1 MIQIQIKSRKGASN
15 GTKGI
20 SSLPHLPPETSPDLA
35 SFLCVLQTCLLLT
48 WGRHA
53 TCTQVPLLHL
63 SPCLSWR
70 WLPSGHQ
77 GLSSVPLYCP
87 GCTATQVCQPQGALV
102 PEDLY
107 GVSHQVGSRAIKPGG
122 LSSQA
127 EFRPGE
133 SAVQPLA
140 TVGTSPQWDLSQ

>member
-1 MIQIQIKSRKGASN
+1 MKSRKGASN
-15 GTKGI
+15 GTKGT

-35 SFLCVLQTCLLLT
+35 GFLGVLQTCLLLT

-53 TCTQVPLLHL
+53 TRTQVPLLHL

-77 GLSSVPLYCP
+77 GLSSVPLYGR
-87 GCTATQVCQPQGALV
+87 GCTSSQVCQPQGALV
-102 PEDLY
+102 PEDMY

-122 LSSQA
+122 LLSQA
-127 EFRPGE
+127 EFRPRE
-133 SAVQPLA
+133 SAIQPPA
-140 TVGTSPQWDLSQ
+140 TVGTSPRWGLSQ